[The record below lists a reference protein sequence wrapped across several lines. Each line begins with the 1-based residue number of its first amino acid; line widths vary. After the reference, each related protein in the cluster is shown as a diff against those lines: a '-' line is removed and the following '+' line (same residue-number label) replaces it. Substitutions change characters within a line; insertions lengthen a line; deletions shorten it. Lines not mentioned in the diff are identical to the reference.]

1 MSQVSESQ
9 PDKRSYLLEAWL
21 NDSESSRETR
31 EMKGRDSPFGDITP
45 PCSACASFIRPMSL
59 QPLPPSSFLRQ
70 QKSGRSFRAGKSS
83 GGCSSGLEQGA
94 ADATPEPPALGK
106 KREGTG
112 ARSMMTEGWR
122 AMQDWRAIWECSIK
136 TRC

>member
-1 MSQVSESQ
+1 M
-9 PDKRSYLLEAWL
+9 LEAWL

-45 PCSACASFIRPMSL
+45 CSACASFIRPMSL
-59 QPLPPSSFLRQ
+59 QRLPPSSFLRQ

-112 ARSMMTEGWR
+112 SPPTMGKLHTQVCEKAT
-122 AMQDWRAIWECSIK
+122 
-136 TRC
+136 